1 MRRPVPLLPSPS
13 KPAESQTAAVVT
25 QTEIVLRKRKRP
37 VSSACEECR
46 KRKSKCNVPWPCTPC
61 LHRNTDCHFGPKAD
75 LEMHHRALQRKYSDV
90 QAENTHFQAVYSLL
104 REKPENIALAILRR
118 IRAGTDPDAIL
129 SLMENGDLLMQL
141 HLAPSSQFRYA
152 FPYRSALPSIP
163 VGTKSAYMEA
173 LALEA
178 PYPGQEPSEPCDYQ
192 PISDLEA
199 PRYMPYH
206 SAKLVEPMLDIATIS
221 AWTTVC
227 TDESL
232 LHSLMEAYILHIYSA
247 FPFFHKDCFIRDLV
261 SGSKRFC
268 SSLLVN
274 AVLAHACHA
283 TPKCAHRN
291 EHWNPQNIG
300 YLFLAEARRL
310 LELETA
316 RSKITTVQAM
326 LVMNIIMNDHG
337 VDGAS
342 YQYLTKAVALAKRM
356 GLFNSPSDDMEHDVD
371 PSTKV
376 VREVTAW
383 ALFAWQGVM
392 SSMLYEPPLIT
403 EPPQTSYPDPF
414 EMPSWYSDLRVR
426 YPSSQEVI
434 STRNH
439 QTFKAYLEFWAIF
452 NDIASVSFPP
462 GRDRSFSLSQAV
474 DFYAR
479 SRSWFEGL
487 PNDLQPGKIVL
498 PCQLKLHI
506 QYWLLLMDLFKPFAD
521 WDQRMEGLD
530 KTSSEIY
537 RDARWNQAYV
547 LRIYYLRHGTEAYD
561 CWFSMFLFKLGFVA
575 LQEVA
580 SSSDRDA
587 SLSNLILALT
597 SLDNQGKCCF
607 MSEFTLRTICAQMRS
622 EDLAIFK
629 QFATFEDLDDPQA
642 IASRMSLIRS
652 NWPVNMDFAKRERKS
667 LRDVAAEAIGMGM
680 TDDE

>member
-46 KRKSKCNVPWPCTPC
+46 KRKSK
-61 LHRNTDCHFGPKAD
+61 
-75 LEMHHRALQRKYSDV
+75 
-90 QAENTHFQAVYSLL
+90 AENTHFQAVYSLL

-118 IRAGTDPDAIL
+118 IRAGADPDAIL

-152 FPYRSALPSIP
+152 FPYR
-163 VGTKSAYMEA
+163 T
-173 LALEA
+173 
-178 PYPGQEPSEPCDYQ
+178 
-192 PISDLEA
+192 
-199 PRYMPYH
+199 
-206 SAKLVEPMLDIATIS
+206 
-221 AWTTVC
+221 
-227 TDESL
+227 
-232 LHSLMEAYILHIYSA
+232 
-247 FPFFHKDCFIRDLV
+247 
-261 SGSKRFC
+261 
-268 SSLLVN
+268 
-274 AVLAHACHA
+274 HACHA
-283 TPKCAHRN
+283 TPKFAHRN

-403 EPPQTSYPDPF
+403 EPPQTSYPDPL
-414 EMPSWYSDLRVR
+414 EMPFWYSDLRVR

-561 CWFSMFLFKLGFVA
+561 CWFSMFLLKLGFVA

-667 LRDVAAEAIGMGM
+667 LRDVAAEAIGMDM

>member
-13 KPAESQTAAVVT
+13 KPAESQTAAVVA

-37 VSSACEECR
+37 VSSACEEYR
-46 KRKSKCNVPWPCTPC
+46 KRKSK
-61 LHRNTDCHFGPKAD
+61 
-75 LEMHHRALQRKYSDV
+75 
-90 QAENTHFQAVYSLL
+90 AENTHFQAVYSLL

-118 IRAGTDPDAIL
+118 IRTGADPDAIL

-178 PYPGQEPSEPCDYQ
+178 PYPGQEPSEP
-192 PISDLEA
+192 S
-199 PRYMPYH
+199 
-206 SAKLVEPMLDIATIS
+206 
-221 AWTTVC
+221 
-227 TDESL
+227 
-232 LHSLMEAYILHIYSA
+232 
-247 FPFFHKDCFIRDLV
+247 
-261 SGSKRFC
+261 
-268 SSLLVN
+268 
-274 AVLAHACHA
+274 HACHA
-283 TPKCAHRN
+283 TPKFAHRN

-403 EPPQTSYPDPF
+403 EPPQTSYPDPL
-414 EMPSWYSDLRVR
+414 EMPFWYSDLRVR

-434 STRNH
+434 STSNH

-561 CWFSMFLFKLGFVA
+561 CWFSMFLLKLGFVA

-667 LRDVAAEAIGMGM
+667 LRDVAAEAIGMDM

>member
-1 MRRPVPLLPSPS
+1 
-13 KPAESQTAAVVT
+13 
-25 QTEIVLRKRKRP
+25 
-37 VSSACEECR
+37 
-46 KRKSKCNVPWPCTPC
+46 
-61 LHRNTDCHFGPKAD
+61 
-75 LEMHHRALQRKYSDV
+75 
-90 QAENTHFQAVYSLL
+90 
-104 REKPENIALAILRR
+104 
-118 IRAGTDPDAIL
+118 
-129 SLMENGDLLMQL
+129 
-141 HLAPSSQFRYA
+141 
-152 FPYRSALPSIP
+152 
-163 VGTKSAYMEA
+163 
-173 LALEA
+173 
-178 PYPGQEPSEPCDYQ
+178 
-192 PISDLEA
+192 
-199 PRYMPYH
+199 
-206 SAKLVEPMLDIATIS
+206 
-221 AWTTVC
+221 
-227 TDESL
+227 
-232 LHSLMEAYILHIYSA
+232 
-247 FPFFHKDCFIRDLV
+247 
-261 SGSKRFC
+261 
-268 SSLLVN
+268 
-274 AVLAHACHA
+274 
-283 TPKCAHRN
+283 
-291 EHWNPQNIG
+291 
-300 YLFLAEARRL
+300 
-310 LELETA
+310 
-316 RSKITTVQAM
+316 
-326 LVMNIIMNDHG
+326 MNDHG

-403 EPPQTSYPDPF
+403 EPPQTSYPDPL
-414 EMPSWYSDLRVR
+414 EMPFWYSDLRVR

-462 GRDRSFSLSQAV
+462 GRDRSYSLSQAV

-479 SRSWFEGL
+479 LRSWFEGL

-642 IASRMSLIRS
+642 IASRMSRIRS
-652 NWPVNMDFAKRERKS
+652 KWPVNMDFAKRERKS
-667 LRDVAAEAIGMGM
+667 LRDVAAEAIGMDM